1 MRRAVDRSREGRAG
15 DRQRHHDIAIWDPAR
30 EVVVSQSVIN
40 DRMDYS
46 PFEGMRIVGWPV
58 TTMSRGEVIVQNG
71 EVRGREGR
79 GQFIERLPPS

>member
-1 MRRAVDRSREGRAG
+1 M
-15 DRQRHHDIAIWDPAR
+15 
-30 EVVVSQSVIN
+30 SQSVIN